1 MSVHDEI
8 LGFLD
13 GNLSAEAEAE
23 LLHRMSVS
31 PERRALLR
39 SYFQQQSMFAQD
51 RQSINV
57 PFEAEQGLWA
67 RLDSLMPAVPAAIP
81 VAQVAS
87 MTAATSAGFFSK
99 FSMAGS
105 ALVASLLLMLGFG
118 GGYLA
123 GNTADNS
130 AQSGSLASNAQSST
144 TQASTTH
151 ASAPQI
157 IYRDAEPQIIENE
170 RIVTRYITRY
180 IHVPAASTPGAAIAM
195 SDVVENNASDMSRNS
210 LTEVTTSA
218 EPEISLAQ
226 PVVGQESRINV
237 GGEGLKPVFPSVAST
252 REEVIEKSVLERFE
266 FSFNESFGRQFPNN
280 EATNTSVPL
289 ITNSSV
295 SIYFQVLPRSE
306 KLWAGFSVG
315 TANVTR
321 KQLGKDPI
329 NELGDEYIVKGDYT
343 HVPTNW
349 LGGFLQYRVPMSRD
363 WDFTATGGYGF
374 ASAGNMLIGEVGTH
388 VDVTKDVG
396 FTVGLRGTRLS
407 YDLKGEMQELIDNSE
422 GSLSIPRG
430 VTDATPSFNLEV
442 ATGLFFHF

>member
-39 SYFQQQSMFAQD
+39 SYFQQQSLIAQD
-51 RQSINV
+51 KQSINV

-67 RLDSLMPAVPAAIP
+67 RLDTLMPAVPAAIP
-81 VAQVAS
+81 VASQVAT
-87 MTAATSAGFFSK
+87 MTAATSAGVFSK

-123 GNTADNS
+123 GNTADDK
-130 AQSGSLASNAQSST
+130 ASGSIASNNAQPSAT
-144 TQASTTH
+144 E

-157 IYRDAEPQIIENE
+157 IYRDAEPQIIEKE

-180 IHVPAASTPGAAIAM
+180 IHVPAAGLPGAGPALAM
-195 SDVVENNASDMSRNS
+195 SDAAQYNASDMSRNS
-210 LTEVTTSA
+210 RSDVVSSA
-218 EPEISLAQ
+218 EPMITLAL
-226 PVVGQESRINV
+226 PVAGQESRINV
-237 GGEGLKPVFPSVAST
+237 GGEGLKPVFPSVAET
-252 REEVIEKSVLERFE
+252 REEVKEKSVLERFE
-266 FSFNESFGRQFPNN
+266 FSFNESFGRQYPNT
-280 EATNTSVPL
+280 EATNTTLPL

-295 SIYFQVLPRSE
+295 SVYFQVLPRSE

-321 KQLGKDPI
+321 KTLRTDPI
-329 NELGDEYIVKGDYT
+329 NEFGDEEIVRGDYN
-343 HVPTNW
+343 HVQTNW
-349 LGGFLQYRVPMSRD
+349 LGGFLQYRTPISMN
-363 WDFTATGGYGF
+363 WDFTTTAGYGF
-374 ASAGNMLIGEVGTH
+374 ASAGNMAIGEVGVH

-396 FTVGLRGTRLS
+396 FTAGIRGTRLS
-407 YDLKGEMQELIDNSE
+407 YELKGDMQELMDNRK
-422 GSLSIPRG
+422 GSLSVPRG
-430 VTDATPSFNLEV
+430 VTDATPSFNLEL